1 MLIVIVINLVHVR
14 LKMNIK
20 LVPDIHLPDIPG
32 FKLPNAPELP
42 TGKSIIRFV
51 TDKITTNNT
60 AKSKVVIREEE
71 SKKLRPLTSGEI
83 AMCKKVFK
91 DSIEYTKV
99 RIINEQFL
107 SKQQVPMTP
116 LGHAHYPD
124 GMEGRDQYQD
134 DFSNPQFKENPIRI
148 DGTDWRIKSKITFI
162 HEMTHVWQFQKGMNV
177 IGKGALLQALEWPI
191 PDAIYDPY
199 AYVLKKDSKF
209 KNFNLEQQADIVQDY
224 FGLIS
229 GFSEINFSDSW
240 KKNKIQK
247 KNPNYSD
254 YLKNVMSPII
264 YDPVGYELVAK
275 RVSPGLGPFMFLI
288 F

>member
-107 SKQQVPMTP
+107 PKQQVPMTP

-124 GMEGRDQYQD
+124 GMKGRDKYQN
-134 DFSNPQFKENPIRI
+134 DFSNPQFKENPIQS
-148 DGTDWRIKSKITFI
+148 DGSDWRIKSKLTFI
-162 HEMTHVWQFQKGMNV
+162 HEMTHVWQYQKGMNV
-177 IGKGALLQALEWPI
+177 IGKGALLQTLEWTL

-199 AYVLKKDSKF
+199 AYDLKINSVFKKF
-209 KNFNLEQQADIVQDY
+209 NPEQQANIASDY

-229 GFSEINFSDSW
+229 GYNEINFSQAWRHS
-240 KKNKIQK
+240 KNQ
-247 KNPNYSD
+247 NSVE
-254 YLKNVMSPII
+254 YLKNIMKPII
-264 YDPVGYELVAK
+264 YDPVGYELVRK
-275 RVSPGLGPFMFLI
+275 RNNLGFGPFMFLV